1 MASSLDLEL
10 VIYQIGK
17 LGSLVCLSCRS
28 TGTCNHVVPVWF
40 DYDGENLYDIRSDYM
55 PPPQNTQPEE
65 LHII

>member
-17 LGSLVCLSCRS
+17 LGSLVCLSRRS
-28 TGTCNHVVPVWF
+28 TGRYNHVVPVWF
-40 DYDGENLYDIRSDYM
+40 DYDGENLYEIHSDYM